1 VVAVAAAVQFA
12 PLAVPLLVST
22 DAWLYWDY
30 GRIAAAHDGNPY
42 RDVPAD
48 YKTDPAYRHV
58 GTSWRRTSS
67 IYGPAFTL
75 ASEPVARAAG
85 SSADAAA
92 WIYKALAAVA
102 MLLATLAAA
111 RAAAD
116 RVFACAFVGWN
127 PVVALHAAGGGHNDA
142 WVAALVAGA
151 LAFGAVGRRQLAGVA
166 WAAAILVKWVPLLLL
181 PLRVLADR
189 AARPPRA
196 DLGFAAAFVALA
208 ALSTWRYGTAWLDA
222 LEPVA
227 RKAGEQTSYA
237 LPSRIAQLGVPREAA
252 AAALAVLFGIAYVL
266 LLREAA
272 RGRPRLALVSVLLL
286 FATPWL
292 VVWYLAWPAA
302 LAAAEED
309 RTAQWLTIALSAYL
323 LPQAVPL

>member
-1 VVAVAAAVQFA
+1 VQLGPLAA
-12 PLAVPLLVST
+12 PLLIST
-22 DAWLYWDY
+22 DAWTYWDY
-30 GRIAAAHDGNPY
+30 GRIAAVHDDNPY
-42 RDVPAD
+42 RAVPAD
-48 YKTDPAYRHV
+48 YKTDPAYRYV

-75 ASEPVARAAG
+75 ASEPVAHAAG
-85 SSADAAA
+85 SSADTAA
-92 WIYKALAAVA
+92 WIYKGLAAAA
-102 MLLATLAAA
+102 MLLAALAAS

-116 RVFACAFVGWN
+116 RAFAFAFVGWN

-142 WVAALVAGA
+142 WVAALVVSA
-151 LAFGAVGRRQLAGVA
+151 LAFGAIGRRRLAGVA

-181 PLRVLADR
+181 PLRVLAERRGGDYR
-189 AARPPRA
+189 
-196 DLGFAAAFVALA
+196 GFAVTFVALA
-208 ALSTWRYGTAWLDA
+208 ALSTWRFGTAWVHA

-252 AAALAVLFGIAYVL
+252 AAALAVLFGVAYVL

-272 RGRPRLALVSVLLL
+272 RGRARLALVSVLLL
-286 FATPWL
+286 LATPWL

-309 RTAQWLTIALSAYL
+309 RTAQWLTIGLSAYL